1 MIKRLVLVAA
11 LAGTA
16 LLVLKKLRTVR
27 EEREL
32 WQEAMSAP
40 DLPPVVEASKA

>member
-1 MIKRLVLVAA
+1 MIKRLALVAA
-11 LAGTA
+11 VAGTV
-16 LLVLKKLRTVR
+16 LLVLRKLRTVR

-40 DLPPVVEASKA
+40 YLPPAAEAVKA